1 MTSALAT
8 QRRRTEL
15 GLIALAGLTTALLY
29 ALAGLGR
36 SASLPADLGSFLLLV
51 LALGVVAHLAVRRF
65 APHADPIILPVVVFL
80 NGLGQVFIIR
90 LSHESGIAGELPAL
104 QTTWTALGVGAFV
117 ATLIIVRRPRDL
129 AAHRYTFGLI
139 GIGLLILPMLPVVG
153 REINGARI
161 WASIGPI
168 NLQPG
173 EFARLA
179 LAIFLAA
186 YLVENRE
193 LLQVGSRRIG
203 RFEIPD
209 GRHLAPVLAAWGVS
223 LLVLV
228 AEKDLGSSLLYYAL
242 FVVLLWVATER
253 PAFLIIG
260 GGLFVSGA
268 VVAWRIFDHV
278 QARVDIWFDPWATR
292 SGSGYQL
299 VEAALAMATGGL
311 TGTGPG
317 AGEPNRIPEVETDF
331 IFAAIGEEMGL
342 MGTTLV
348 VGSFIL
354 LIGGGLRIAVQS
366 INPFNKLLAVGLT
379 TLMGLQALVI
389 MGGIVRLLPL
399 TGVTL
404 PFISYGGSS
413 LLANYILVAL
423 LLRLSDRV
431 ALQTTTAPAQNEQVT
446 S

>member
-1 MTSALAT
+1 
-8 QRRRTEL
+8 
-15 GLIALAGLTTALLY
+15 
-29 ALAGLGR
+29 
-36 SASLPADLGSFLLLV
+36 
-51 LALGVVAHLAVRRF
+51 
-65 APHADPIILPVVVFL
+65 
-80 NGLGQVFIIR
+80 
-90 LSHESGIAGELPAL
+90 
-104 QTTWTALGVGAFV
+104 
-117 ATLIIVRRPRDL
+117 
-129 AAHRYTFGLI
+129 
-139 GIGLLILPMLPVVG
+139 
-153 REINGARI
+153 
-161 WASIGPI
+161 
-168 NLQPG
+168 LQPG

-193 LLQVGSRRIG
+193 LLQVGNRRIG

-268 VVAWRIFDHV
+268 VVAWRIFAHV
-278 QARVDIWFDPWATR
+278 QDRVDIWFDPWATR

>member
-90 LSHESGIAGELPAL
+90 LSHESGIADELPAL

-139 GIGLLILPMLPVVG
+139 GIGLLMLPMLPVVG

-268 VVAWRIFDHV
+268 VVAWRIFAHV
-278 QARVDIWFDPWATR
+278 QDRVDIWFDPWATR

-299 VEAALAMATGGL
+299 VEAA
-311 TGTGPG
+311 
-317 AGEPNRIPEVETDF
+317 
-331 IFAAIGEEMGL
+331 
-342 MGTTLV
+342 
-348 VGSFIL
+348 
-354 LIGGGLRIAVQS
+354 
-366 INPFNKLLAVGLT
+366 
-379 TLMGLQALVI
+379 
-389 MGGIVRLLPL
+389 
-399 TGVTL
+399 
-404 PFISYGGSS
+404 
-413 LLANYILVAL
+413 
-423 LLRLSDRV
+423 
-431 ALQTTTAPAQNEQVT
+431 
-446 S
+446 